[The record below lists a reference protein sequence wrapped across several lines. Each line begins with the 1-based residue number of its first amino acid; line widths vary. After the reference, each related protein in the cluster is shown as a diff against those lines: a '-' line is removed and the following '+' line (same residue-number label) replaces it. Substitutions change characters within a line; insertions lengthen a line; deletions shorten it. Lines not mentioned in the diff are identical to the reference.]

1 MPVLQRLRRTVL
13 TLLAVLTLTV
23 TGLGYWEAN
32 GLLGG
37 ITVSQALGL
46 DSPRS
51 SDGAMNILLIGLD
64 SRKDQNGNDL
74 PQGILDKLHA
84 GDSGSGGY
92 NTNTLILV
100 HVGADDRVAAFSIPR
115 DDYVPVSGI
124 DGYDHI
130 KIKEAYGLTK
140 AQTELELE
148 QQGSYDQAE
157 LESLG
162 REAGRDATLR
172 AVRNLTGQPI
182 DYFAEVNL
190 AGFYHLAESLG
201 GVEVCLNHAVYDEY
215 SGADFPAGVQRLD
228 AAQSLAFVRQ
238 RHGLENGDLD
248 RTHRQQAFLAAIMH
262 QLKQSGV
269 FSNLDDLR
277 DLVEVARQD
286 VVLSQGWGEP
296 QFRRLA
302 ALAGGEVEF
311 RTLPVVRYENI
322 DGQDVNIVDP
332 AAIRAEI
339 ASAIAGSAVPTTTE
353 APSPGPDTVVVVVN
367 GSQSYGLAGRTAD
380 VLSRD
385 GFTVGEIRDREDGEP
400 PGTVIGYGPGAG
412 TDANAVADLLGV
424 VTAPQEDPNLDDNR
438 IRVILGDGFDPGTVD
453 LGSFTPDTAPEVGVS
468 TTSGGDDTAMPIPDA
483 GPPIDGGG
491 IPCVN

>member
-1 MPVLQRLRRTVL
+1 
-13 TLLAVLTLTV
+13 
-23 TGLGYWEAN
+23 
-32 GLLGG
+32 
-37 ITVSQALGL
+37 
-46 DSPRS
+46 
-51 SDGAMNILLIGLD
+51 
-64 SRKDQNGNDL
+64 
-74 PQGILDKLHA
+74 
-84 GDSGSGGY
+84 
-92 NTNTLILV
+92 
-100 HVGADDRVAAFSIPR
+100 
-115 DDYVPVSGI
+115 
-124 DGYDHI
+124 
-130 KIKEAYGLTK
+130 
-140 AQTELELE
+140 
-148 QQGSYDQAE
+148 
-157 LESLG
+157 
-162 REAGRDATLR
+162 
-172 AVRNLTGQPI
+172 VRNLTGQPI